1 MLFGRF
7 LLHAGPVLGG
17 ERVYLRAPEI
27 ADYDAWATL
36 RAVSRDHLQPWEPSW
51 AEDALTRD
59 GFRRRLVWFERLR
72 RQEHGEAYFIYLK
85 RNDGLL
91 GGITL
96 SNIRRG
102 ASQCGELGYW
112 IGKPH
117 SGQGHMT
124 DALSVML
131 VHCFNTL
138 KLHRLEAACL
148 PENAPS
154 KRLLGQAGFRS
165 EGILREYLK
174 IDGVW
179 RDHQLFGRLSTDPP
193 GRRGDPASGMA

>member
-7 LLHAGPVLGG
+7 LPPLSPSLQGDQL
-17 ERVYLRAPEI
+17 YLRAPEI
-27 ADYDAWATL
+27 NDYEAWATL
-36 RAVSRDHLQPWEPSW
+36 RAISREHLQPWEPTW
-51 AEDALTRD
+51 AEDSLTRE
-59 GFRRRLVWFERLR
+59 GFRRRLAWFERLR
-72 RQEHGEAYFIYLK
+72 RQDHGEAYFIYLR

-117 SGQGHMT
+117 IGQGYMT
-124 DALSVML
+124 EALRVMTT
-131 VHCFNTL
+131 HCFEML

-148 PENAPS
+148 PENTPS
-154 KRLLGQAGFRS
+154 RRLLVQAGFRS
-165 EGILREYLK
+165 EGVLREYLK

-179 RDHQLFGRLSTDPP
+179 RDHQLYARLA
-193 GRRGDPASGMA
+193 GDPLVVDQA

>member
-7 LLHAGPVLGG
+7 LPGATPVLNGDKL
-17 ERVYLRAPEI
+17 YLRAPEI
-27 ADYDAWATL
+27 NDYEAWATL
-36 RAVSRDHLQPWEPSW
+36 RAVSRDHLQPWEPTW
-51 AEDALTRD
+51 AEDSLSRD
-59 GFRRRLVWFERLR
+59 GYRRRLAWFERLR
-72 RQEHGEAYFIYLK
+72 RQEHGEAYFIYLR
-85 RNDGLL
+85 RNDMLL

-117 SGQGHMT
+117 AGQGYMT
-124 DALSVML
+124 EALAIMVQ
-131 VHCFNTL
+131 HCFATL

-154 KRLLGQAGFRS
+154 RQLLSKAGFRS
-165 EGILREYLK
+165 EGLLREYLK
-174 IDGVW
+174 IDGAW
-179 RDHQLFGRLSTDPP
+179 RDHQLYARLATD
-193 GRRGDPASGMA
+193 RG

>member
-7 LLHAGPVLGG
+7 LPPLSPSLQG
-17 ERVYLRAPEI
+17 EQIYLRSPEI
-27 ADYDAWATL
+27 NDYDAWATL
-36 RAVSRDHLQPWEPSW
+36 RAVSREHLQPWEPTW
-51 AEDALTRD
+51 AEDSLTRD
-59 GFRRRLVWFERLR
+59 GFRRRLAWFERLR
-72 RQEHGEAYFIYLK
+72 RQEHGEAHFIYLR
-85 RNDGLL
+85 RNDGLI

-112 IGKPH
+112 IGKPYI
-117 SGQGHMT
+117 GQRLMT
-124 DALSVML
+124 DALRVMTT
-131 VHCFNTL
+131 HCFNEL

-148 PENAPS
+148 PENTPS
-154 KRLLGQAGFRS
+154 RRLLTQAGFRS

-179 RDHQLFGRLSTDPP
+179 RDHQLYARLASDPIP
-193 GRRGDPASGMA
+193 SGMA

>member
-7 LLHAGPVLGG
+7 LPPAAPSLHG
-17 ERVYLRAPEI
+17 ERLYLRAPEVN
-27 ADYDAWATL
+27 DYESWATL
-36 RAVSRDHLQPWEPSW
+36 RAISREHLQPWEPTW

-59 GFRRRLVWFERLR
+59 GFRRRLAWFERLR
-72 RQEHGEAYFIYLK
+72 RQEHGEAYFIYLR
-85 RNDGLL
+85 RNDGLI

-117 SGQGHMT
+117 IGQGHMT
-124 DALSVML
+124 EALHVMAT
-131 VHCFNTL
+131 HCFETL

-148 PENAPS
+148 PENTPS
-154 KRLLGQAGFRS
+154 RQLLQHAGFRP
-165 EGILREYLK
+165 EGVLREYLK

-179 RDHQLFGRLSTDPP
+179 RDHQLYARLASDPVRP
-193 GRRGDPASGMA
+193 DRA

>member
-7 LLHAGPVLGG
+7 LPGATPVLNGDKL
-17 ERVYLRAPEI
+17 YLRAPEI
-27 ADYDAWATL
+27 NDYEAWATL
-36 RAVSRDHLQPWEPSW
+36 RAVSRDHLQPWEPTW
-51 AEDALTRD
+51 AEDSLSRD
-59 GFRRRLVWFERLR
+59 GYRRRLAWFERLR
-72 RQEHGEAYFIYLK
+72 RQEHGEAYFIYLR
-85 RNDGLL
+85 RNDMLL

-117 SGQGHMT
+117 AGQGYMT
-124 DALSVML
+124 EALAIMVQ
-131 VHCFNTL
+131 HCFATL

-154 KRLLGQAGFRS
+154 RQLLSKAGFRS
-165 EGILREYLK
+165 EGLLREYLK
-174 IDGVW
+174 IDGAW
-179 RDHQLFGRLSTDPP
+179 RDHQL
-193 GRRGDPASGMA
+193 

>member
-7 LLHAGPVLGG
+7 LPGMAAALGG
-17 ERVYLRAPEI
+17 ERLYLRPPSI
-27 ADYDAWATL
+27 ADFEAWATL
-36 RAVSRDHLQPWEPSW
+36 RAVSRDHLQPWEPRW

-59 GFRRRLVWFERLR
+59 GYRRRLAWFERLR
-72 RQEHGEAYFIYLK
+72 RQEIGEAYFIYLR
-85 RNDGLL
+85 RNDMLI

-96 SNIRRG
+96 SNLRRG

-117 SGQGHMT
+117 TGQGHMT
-124 DALSVML
+124 EALAVIVAHGFGS
-131 VHCFNTL
+131 L
-138 KLHRLEAACL
+138 KLHRLEAACV
-148 PENAPS
+148 PENEPS
-154 KRLLGQAGFRS
+154 QRVLRRAGFRA

-179 RDHQLFGRLSTDPP
+179 RDHQLYARLATDTLPH
-193 GRRGDPASGMA
+193 S

>member
-7 LLHAGPVLGG
+7 LPGATPVLNGDKL
-17 ERVYLRAPEI
+17 YLRAPEI
-27 ADYDAWATL
+27 NDYEAWATL
-36 RAVSRDHLQPWEPSW
+36 RAVSRDHLQPWEPTW
-51 AEDALTRD
+51 AEDSLSRD
-59 GFRRRLVWFERLR
+59 GYRRRLAWFERLR
-72 RQEHGEAYFIYLK
+72 RQEHGEAYFIYLR
-85 RNDGLL
+85 RNDMLL

-117 SGQGHMT
+117 AGQGYMT
-124 DALSVML
+124 EALAIMVQ
-131 VHCFNTL
+131 HCFATL

-154 KRLLGQAGFRS
+154 RQLLSKAGFRS
-165 EGILREYLK
+165 EGLLREYLR
-174 IDGVW
+174 IDGAW
-179 RDHQLFGRLSTDPP
+179 RDHQLFARLATDQPF
-193 GRRGDPASGMA
+193 G

>member
-7 LLHAGPVLGG
+7 LPPVSPHLHG
-17 ERVYLRAPEI
+17 ERIYMRPPEI
-27 ADYDAWATL
+27 NDYEAWATL
-36 RAVSRDHLQPWEPSW
+36 RAISREHLQPWEPTW
-51 AEDALTRD
+51 AEDSLTRD
-59 GFRRRLVWFERLR
+59 GFRRRLAWFERLR
-72 RQEHGEAYFIYLK
+72 RQEHGEAYFIYLR
-85 RNDGLL
+85 RNDGLI

-117 SGQGHMT
+117 TGQGHMT
-124 DALSVML
+124 EALRAMAT
-131 VHCFNTL
+131 HCFAML

-148 PENAPS
+148 PENIPS
-154 KRLLGQAGFRS
+154 RRLLVHAGFS
-165 EGILREYLK
+165 AEGVLREYLK

-179 RDHQLFGRLSTDPP
+179 RDHQLYARLATDP
-193 GRRGDPASGMA
+193 DAAEASGVA

>member
-7 LLHAGPVLGG
+7 LPGGASLLGG
-17 ERVYLRAPEI
+17 QYVYLRAPSI
-27 ADYDAWATL
+27 ADYESWAAL
-36 RAVSRDHLQPWEPSW
+36 RAISRDHLQPWEPTW

-59 GFRRRLVWFERLR
+59 GFRRRLAWFERLK
-72 RQEHGEAYFIYLK
+72 RQDLGEAYFIFLR
-85 RNDGLL
+85 RNDGLI

-96 SNIRRG
+96 SNLRRG

-117 SGQGHMT
+117 IGHGYMT
-124 DALSVML
+124 DALAVM
-131 VHCFNTL
+131 VAHCYGSL

-148 PENAPS
+148 PENEPS
-154 KRLLGQAGFRS
+154 QRLLLRAGFQA

-174 IDGVW
+174 IDGAW
-179 RDHQLFGRLSTDPP
+179 RDHQLFARLSTDP
-193 GRRGDPASGMA
+193 GRK

>member
-7 LLHAGPVLGG
+7 LPGATPVLNGD
-17 ERVYLRAPEI
+17 RLYLRAPEI
-27 ADYDAWATL
+27 NDYEAWATL
-36 RAVSRDHLQPWEPSW
+36 RAISREHLQPWEPTW
-51 AEDALTRD
+51 AEDSLSRD
-59 GFRRRLVWFERLR
+59 GYRRRLAWFERLR
-72 RQEHGEAYFIYLK
+72 RQEHGEAYFIYL
-85 RNDGLL
+85 RRSDGLL

-117 SGQGHMT
+117 AGHGYMT
-124 DALSVML
+124 EALAIMVQ
-131 VHCFNTL
+131 HCFATL

-154 KRLLGQAGFRS
+154 RQLLSQAGFRS

-174 IDGVW
+174 INGAW
-179 RDHQLFGRLSTDPP
+179 RDHQLYARLATDM
-193 GRRGDPASGMA
+193 PAS